1 MSGTLIFRFVYV
13 VLVSLCNNFFRYT
26 ILCSNRDQTVI
37 ENLFCTV
44 IDCVCHQQN
53 STELWK
59 AVDKPVPLEELKSVL
74 ADSES
79 IECAYAI
86 WQRRDPENGS
96 FRKGKKKR
104 GVDENVLNH
113 ETTI

>member
-1 MSGTLIFRFVYV
+1 MFS
-13 VLVSLCNNFFRYT
+13 
-26 ILCSNRDQTVI
+26 
-37 ENLFCTV
+37 
-44 IDCVCHQQN
+44 

-96 FRKGKKKR
+96 FRKRKKKR

>member
-1 MSGTLIFRFVYV
+1 MFS
-13 VLVSLCNNFFRYT
+13 
-26 ILCSNRDQTVI
+26 
-37 ENLFCTV
+37 
-44 IDCVCHQQN
+44 
-53 STELWK
+53 STEPWK
-59 AVDKPVPLEELKSVL
+59 AVDKPVPLEELKSVP

-104 GVDENVLNH
+104 CGRECVEPRNHNLNLKTSLLDVKILNCVVDQENVRL
-113 ETTI
+113 